1 MIGENSNN
9 SDYEYFELDEP
20 VREING
26 ELYTTVQGISR
37 GCNIAL
43 NYYKDNN
50 QIDIYTLAK
59 LVSSYSASYQKSQI
73 NVEILKIWMNNNWN
87 E

>member
-1 MIGENSNN
+1 MIGENNNN

-37 GCNIAL
+37 GCNIVF
-43 NYYKDNN
+43 NYYNISKFYLLCNYLC
-50 QIDIYTLAK
+50 Q
-59 LVSSYSASYQKSQI
+59 
-73 NVEILKIWMNNNWN
+73 LKIIFVI
-87 E
+87 